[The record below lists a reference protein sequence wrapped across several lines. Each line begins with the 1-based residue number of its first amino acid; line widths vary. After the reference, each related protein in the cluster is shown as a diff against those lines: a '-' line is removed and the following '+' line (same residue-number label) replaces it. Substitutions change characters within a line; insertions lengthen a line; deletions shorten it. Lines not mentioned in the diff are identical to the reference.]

1 MRALLAILLTAVA
14 VGPAVRAVSEPT
26 AAPLTERLIGS
37 WRLVSYDRQSG
48 TGEATPVFGP
58 APRGRLIYDAAGR
71 MSVHLADPRRAAFAS
86 NDFLRGT
93 PEEVRQ
99 AFEGYFGYFGSY
111 SVDVAAGTVTH
122 HVEGASFPNYA
133 GTDQKRFFTL
143 SGDRLSL
150 GTPPTV
156 RGGARFTYL
165 VAWERER

>member
-1 MRALLAILLTAVA
+1 MLAILLAA
-14 VGPAVRAVSEPT
+14 AAAGPAVSEPA

-37 WRLVSYDRQSG
+37 WRLVSYDRQSE
-48 TGEATPVFGP
+48 TGETTPVFGP
-58 APRGRLIYDAAGR
+58 APRGRLMYDAAGR

-99 AFEGYFGYFGSY
+99 AFEGYFGYFGRY

-143 SGDRLSL
+143 AGDRLNL
-150 GTPPTV
+150 RTPPLL
-156 RGGARFTYL
+156 RGGARYTYL
-165 VAWERER
+165 VVWERER